1 MAENGVGLLLAVPMG
16 RMNNIF
22 SIFILLFLS
31 GCISS
36 HYERTENFQFL
47 WKIGDLE
54 GAGKEAAR
62 LSRKGPK
69 RDRLL
74 YFLEEGGV
82 ARMNADTEQSIFTFK
97 QAAREYDRWFG
108 PHLRTETRVSEELL
122 STLGSAEYKPYKSR
136 IYDRV
141 MMRFYQTHNYLLSG
155 DRGRARAEIFKTRQA
170 IQDSKDLWEIEL
182 EKAREAAKKEN
193 LDLSKSL
200 ENHDHTNP
208 LHLERKKIQSLVPK
222 NLPTFVNPAAL
233 YFEALYFLHTAKGRE
248 DFAKAEFSLRQL
260 SAIYPENTSIREDY
274 QLAKSGTPSNRPVT
288 YIFFETGRAPV
299 RLERRFDLPIF
310 FLSATSR
317 IPYLGIAFPTLQ
329 TNDQYVR
336 DLDIFTSDRG
346 VSPHKTELLCDM
358 DAIVAQE
365 FEEYFDIELTKAVTG
380 AIAKGGLQY
389 MATSSVR
396 SENEVTQAV
405 VGAGVGMLSQLT
417 TRADLRSWSTLPKE
431 IRFCKIATPK
441 DQKLT
446 LRGTGT
452 KLSTEVMLTN
462 QHTNLV
468 WVRSVSSFA
477 PLRIVGVCSLS
488 NQ

>member
-1 MAENGVGLLLAVPMG
+1 MKGT
-16 RMNNIF
+16 F
-22 SIFILLFLS
+22 SSLILLFLS

-47 WKIGDLE
+47 WKIGDLDRAE
-54 GAGKEAAR
+54 EEAAR
-62 LSRKGPK
+62 LAKDGPK

-74 YFLEEGGV
+74 YFLEEGAV
-82 ARMNADTEQSIFTFK
+82 SRMNSNTGQSIPALN

-108 PHLRTETRVSEELL
+108 LHLRTETRVSEELL

-141 MMRFYQTHNYLLSG
+141 MMRFYQAHNYLLSG
-155 DRGRARAEIFKTRQA
+155 DHGRARAEIFKTRQA
-170 IQDSKDLWEIEL
+170 IQDSKDLWKIEL
-182 EKAREAAKKEN
+182 AKAREAAKKQN

-200 ENHDHTNP
+200 ENHDHTDP
-208 LHLERKKIQSLVPK
+208 LHPERKKIQSLVPK

-233 YFEALYFLHTAKGRE
+233 YLEALYFLHTAKGRE

-317 IPYLGIAFPTLQ
+317 IPYLGVAFPTLQ

-336 DLDIFTSDRG
+336 DLDIFTSDG
-346 VSPHKTELLCDM
+346 DESPQKTELLSDM

-380 AIAKGGLQY
+380 AISKGGLQY
-389 MATSSVR
+389 MATNSVR
-396 SENEVTQAV
+396 SENELTQAV

-417 TRADLRSWSTLPKE
+417 TRADLRSWSTLPKQ
-431 IRFCKIATPK
+431 IRFCKIVTPK

-452 KLSTEVMLTN
+452 KLSTDVMLTN
-462 QHTNLV
+462 QQTNLV
-468 WVRSVSSFA
+468 WVRSVSNFT
-477 PLRIVGVCSLS
+477 PLRVVGVCSLS
-488 NQ
+488 KQ